1 MAAMSSLATP
11 VGKPSVLYRCKRY
24 EIRLSGD
31 EGTSDEL
38 LVAPR
43 DLSRNEVKP
52 AAVLVAG
59 SVILEVEATRAML
72 ARSVLLAQFLFGLSV
87 FC

>member
-1 MAAMSSLATP
+1 MSSLATP
-11 VGKPSVLYRCKRY
+11 VGKPSVLFRCKRY

-43 DLSRNEVKP
+43 DLSQNEVRP

-59 SVILEVEATRAML
+59 
-72 ARSVLLAQFLFGLSV
+72 
-87 FC
+87 